1 MPTGEL
7 MTRATLMLTPALLG
21 LLTTQ
26 AVAQRL
32 APESKSTATEAN
44 LTISAEAGG
53 KSLQSSGA
61 GSCRHAQDA
70 SINGQ
75 SASLWTVEY
84 SGPDG
89 GGVKQL
95 NLTLWRPKD
104 GGPDQLSLSL
114 ETKSGGHRIDTGGQ
128 GKHKGEGKV
137 TILPSGPGGRLELTG
152 KDGKGKPIQLT
163 IDCPS
168 FGEVEAEGD

>member
-1 MPTGEL
+1 
-7 MTRATLMLTPALLG
+7 MTRATLMLPTALFG

-26 AVAQRL
+26 AVAQQL
-32 APESKSTATEAN
+32 APDSKRMATEAN
-44 LTISAEAGG
+44 LTISAETGG
-53 KSLQSSGA
+53 KSLQASGA
-61 GSCRHAQDA
+61 GSCRHAPDA
-70 SINGQ
+70 SINGV
-75 SASLWTVEY
+75 SASLWMVEY
-84 SGPDG
+84 GGPDG

-95 NLTLWRPKD
+95 HLTLWRPKD
-104 GGPDQLSLSL
+104 GGPDQLSLAL
-114 ETKSGGHRIDTGGQ
+114 DTKSGEHRIETGGQ

-168 FGEVEAEGD
+168 FGEVQAEGD